1 VVAADN
7 SLGSRATM
15 LPVPRFEPLGRGKMA
30 PARRPSPAKL
40 SPILQIHALSPILQI
55 HALSP
60 ILQIH
65 AQAGSSI
72 GVVARAGMVV
82 LSGTVSGAHRLPSIF
97 D

>member
-1 VVAADN
+1 MVAADN

-55 HALSP
+55 HA
-60 ILQIH
+60 
-65 AQAGSSI
+65 QAGSSI
-72 GVVARAGMVV
+72 GVGARAGMVV